1 MNRHS
6 ACRVSIA
13 DLIIGARFLR
23 RLPSFLR
30 HPIGPEDARAILRR
44 RLERRETGFLALV
57 RRAIY
62 EHAGSPY
69 RELLHLAGCEYGDLE
84 RMVGREGVEGAL
96 HILYRQGVY
105 LTLDEFKGRQPV
117 TRGGVTIPVNPRQL
131 CNPLSVSHLP
141 VRTSGSRSGGT
152 PLVIDLAF
160 VRDCA
165 VDTFLTLTARGAVD
179 WLRADWEV
187 PGSAAI
193 VVLLRLSSLGTPPVR
208 WFCQVD
214 PAAPGLHPRYRWSA
228 RVLYWGSRLA
238 GIPLPTPV
246 HVPVDDPLPIVHWMA
261 GVLRAHR
268 TPHLFTF
275 SSPAVRLCEAAA
287 ASGIDLRGAQ
297 FTLDGEPTTGARL
310 RVIRRTG
317 AEAVPRYSTM
327 ECGPIGEGCL
337 APETPDDT
345 HLLHDLHALIQVGA
359 NEEHAGLPP
368 NALLVSSLRATAPL
382 ILLNVSLG
390 DQATVKQRTCG
401 CPLERLGW
409 ATHLHTIRSYEKLT
423 AGGMT
428 FLDTDLIPV
437 LEEVLPMRFGGAP
450 TDYQLVEEEAADGHP
465 CVLLLVHPGV
475 GPLDPRA
482 VAEVFLTAIS
492 RGSGV
497 ERVMGLAWRN
507 SDLLRVERR
516 TPHTTSSGKILHL
529 HQVPR
534 VQVPGPAPHRDL
546 R

>member
-1 MNRHS
+1 MIPPFERLT
-6 ACRVSIA
+6 SIE
-13 DLIIGARFLR
+13 DLIIGARFIR

-30 HPIGPEDARAILRR
+30 HPIDHADARAIVRQ
-44 RLERRETGFLALV
+44 RLERREADFLALV
-57 RRAIY
+57 RRTIY
-62 EHAGSPY
+62 AHAGSPY
-69 RELLHLAGCEYGDLE
+69 RELLRLAGCECGDLE
-84 RMVGREGVEGAL
+84 RIVGQEGVEGAL
-96 HILYRQGVY
+96 HILYRRGVY
-105 LTLDEFKGRQPV
+105 LTLDEFKGRRPV
-117 TRGGVTIPVNPRQL
+117 ARGGVTISADPSRL
-131 CNPLSVSHLP
+131 RNPLSTSHVP
-141 VRTSGSRSGGT
+141 VRTSGSRRGGT

-165 VDTFLTLTARGAVD
+165 VNTYLTIAARGAAD

-187 PGSAAI
+187 PGGAAI
-193 VVLLRLSSLGTPPVR
+193 VVLLRLSSCGTPPIR

-228 RVLYWGSRLA
+228 RALYWGSRLA
-238 GIPLPTPV
+238 GVPLPSPM
-246 HVPVDDPLPIVHWMA
+246 HVPVDDPLPIVHWMIDL
-261 GVLRAHR
+261 LRARR

-275 SSPAVRLCEAAA
+275 SSPAVRLCQAAA
-287 ASGIDLRGAQ
+287 ASGIELRGAQ

-310 RVIRRTG
+310 EVIRRTG

-337 APETPDDT
+337 APGVPDDT
-345 HLLHDLHALIQVGA
+345 HLLHDLHAVIQVGA
-359 NEEHAGLPP
+359 TEGHAGLPP
-368 NALLVSSLRATAPL
+368 GALLISSLRATAPL

-390 DQATVKQRTCG
+390 DQAALKQRTCD

-409 ATHLHTIRSYEKLT
+409 TTHLHTIRSYEKLT

-428 FLDTDLIPV
+428 FLDTDLVPV
-437 LEEVLPMRFGGAP
+437 LEEALPLRFGGAP

-465 CVLLLVHPGV
+465 RVLLLVHPEV
-475 GPLDPRA
+475 GPLDPRT
-482 VAEVFLTAIS
+482 VAEAFLTEIS

-497 ERVMGLAWRN
+497 ERVMGLAWRDAN
-507 SDLLRVERR
+507 LLRVERR
-516 TPHTTSSGKILHL
+516 TPLTTPSGKILHL

-534 VQVPGPAPHRDL
+534 GHVPGPAPHRDL